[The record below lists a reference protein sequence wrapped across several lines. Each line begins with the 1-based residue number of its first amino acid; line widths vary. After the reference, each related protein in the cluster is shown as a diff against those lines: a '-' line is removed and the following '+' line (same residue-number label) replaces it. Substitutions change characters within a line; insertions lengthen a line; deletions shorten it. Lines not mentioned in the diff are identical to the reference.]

1 MHAIRRHLRACT
13 SIALVAIALL
23 AVGPT
28 ISRLTLPEVTMP
40 LAADRVAM
48 HQAATHHAP
57 LDGTAAVMV
66 DGIAIAAVHAGH
78 HAPEEP
84 AGAPTP
90 APPAHQ
96 HTLEHCALC
105 VVALFAVAVAPP
117 PPSVVV
123 PAAAPLS
130 VAISRHAGIAPGRDT
145 WSPTGSRGPPAFA

>member
-28 ISRLTLPEVTMP
+28 ISRLTLPEATTP
-40 LAADRVAM
+40 LTADRVAM
-48 HQAATHHAP
+48 HHATMHHAP
-57 LDGTAAVMV
+57 VDGAAVVMV
-66 DGIAIAAVHAGH
+66 DWIAMRAVHADH

-84 AGAPTP
+84 AGAPLP

-105 VVALFAVAVAPP
+105 VVALFAFAVAPP
-117 PPSVVV
+117 PPSLAA
-123 PAAAPLS
+123 PAAAPLP
-130 VAISRHAGIAPGRDT
+130 VASSRSAGIAPGRDT
-145 WSPTGSRGPPAFA
+145 WSPTGSRGPPALA